1 MTGIRGMCRFVAV
14 LVMLSSLPALA
25 QMTGPGAFWSAAVER
40 ALDARFG
47 SIVTRVLFM
56 LLLAGFVSQ
65 VVFAL
70 LLPAKVSAKG
80 TGLVFV
86 SNEQTNNV
94 AVIDPKKDY
103 KIIDWIATSQR
114 PRDMHFD
121 GEHRLLYVACGGDD
135 VIDVIDVAARKVV
148 DHIST
153 GRSPEMFILTRD
165 GKALY
170 VSNEGAS
177 AVQEIGIADK
187 LIMREIA
194 TGASPEGLATST
206 DGKTLYV
213 TSEVTDMVHVIDTGP
228 GVVTD
233 NIIVGTRPRRFL
245 LLPNG
250 KELWVSNE
258 LSGQVSV
265 IDRKTNQV
273 SATID
278 FVPPGFRQVDVT
290 PVGMTMTRDGKI
302 AIVALGR
309 ANHIAFVDTAT
320 KMVDDYVLVG
330 SRAWGVALSP
340 DEKTLYVTNGL
351 SDDLSIVDMASR
363 KAVRAVPVGRVPHSV
378 LVDD

>member
-1 MTGIRGMCRFVAV
+1 VTKLARIATLALSALV
-14 LVMLSSLPALA
+14 LGLVL
-25 QMTGPGAFWSAAVER
+25 SAA
-40 ALDARFG
+40 AN
-47 SIVTRVLFM
+47 
-56 LLLAGFVSQ
+56 
-65 VVFAL
+65 
-70 LLPAKVSAKG
+70 AKG
-80 TGLVFV
+80 TGYVFV

-94 AVIDPKKDY
+94 AVLDPKQDY
-103 KIIDWIATSQR
+103 KIIKWIATSHR
-114 PRDMHFD
+114 PRDMKFGD
-121 GEHRLLYVACGGDD
+121 DRRLLYVACGDDD
-135 VIDVIDVAARKVV
+135 VIDVIDVAALKVAG
-148 DHIST
+148 HIPT
-153 GRSPEMFILTRD
+153 GRSPEMFVPTRD

-170 VSNEGAS
+170 VSNEEAS
-177 AVQEIGIADK
+177 AVQEINLADK

-194 TGASPEGLATST
+194 TGAEPEGLALSA

-213 TSEVTDMVHVIDTGP
+213 TSEVTDMVHVVDAQAGA
-228 GVVTD
+228 VTD
-233 NIIVGTRPRRFL
+233 NIVVGTRPRRFL

-265 IDRKTNQV
+265 IDRATDKV

-290 PVGMTMTRDGKI
+290 PVGMTMTRDGKT

-320 KMVDDYVLVG
+320 RKIEDYVLVG

-351 SDDLSIVDMASR
+351 SDDVSIVDMKSR
-363 KAVRAVPVGRVPHSV
+363 KAVRSVPVGRVPHTV
-378 LVDD
+378 VVDD